1 MAVPPP
7 VMGGH
12 QQQSAQNTQGPTH
25 IASLGQHQA
34 SIMPQIQTQVVNQQQ
49 QQHQLPLSV
58 TPVSYSTIQ
67 PQQQQQ
73 IQQQAIQTVGFRLNS
88 IYDKF
93 INVFLLLHIQ
103 KSLENVQHT
112 PSVTHTTP
120 TSLANGV
127 IPHTQAFMTQATLP
141 IQVKFVLNRII
152 LKSINKIVCFFL
164 VHPNI

>member
-1 MAVPPP
+1 MAVPTP
-7 VMGGH
+7 VMGN
-12 QQQSAQNTQGPTH
+12 QQQQPQQSQNNQGPTH

-34 SIMPQIQTQVVNQQQ
+34 PIMPQIQTQVVNQ

-67 PQQQQQ
+67 PQQ
-73 IQQQAIQTVGFRLNS
+73 IQQQTIQTVCFK
-88 IYDKF
+88 IKYC
-93 INVFLLLHIQ
+93 LLLDTFMFVFFTFQ
-103 KSLENVQHT
+103 KSLENVQHA

-141 IQVKFVLNRII
+141 IQV
-152 LKSINKIVCFFL
+152 SIFFS
-164 VHPNI
+164 